1 MGARYSLRQHRL
13 LNYNDIKLGC
23 VVVTNAR
30 LRELALHTSS
40 RLRMNLLISY
50 RYYMS
55 GLSDLPLTQLNS
67 VVDSIPA
74 FYI

>member
-13 LNYNDIKLGC
+13 LNYNDIKHKRKVKRTGSPHLFQ
-23 VVVTNAR
+23 V
-30 LRELALHTSS
+30 E
-40 RLRMNLLISY
+40 NLLISY